1 MSNFNEKTYKLPE
14 QKVSMADV
22 VEWLRKEFSEAELSD
37 IIIEILAYGDGV
49 WDTVS
54 KAVIE
59 NM

>member
-1 MSNFNEKTYKLPE
+1 MSDFNKKAYKLPE

-22 VEWLRKEFSEAELSD
+22 VKWLREEFSEAELSD

-49 WDTVS
+49 WNTVS
-54 KAVIE
+54 ENVIK